1 MLNGIRPDTC
11 GVFWR
16 FFVQYL
22 SMLYRLLITFWVGG
36 AALFTFVLTPTLF
49 KTFDRDLVGNIV
61 GALFPG
67 YFKWGLVCGVFALAC
82 LLFTRSRQW
91 VVSSAIVV
99 AMLAITSLQAYSIEP
114 RAAAIKKEIPS
125 FVTTPADHPARQAF
139 RRLHGWSAASNLG
152 VIGGGI
158 ALLILL
164 PFHHT
169 TGKEQ

>member
-1 MLNGIRPDTC
+1 M
-11 GVFWR
+11 
-16 FFVQYL
+16 QYL
-22 SMLYRLLITFWVGG
+22 SILYRLLIAFWVGG

-49 KTFDRDLVGNIV
+49 KSFDRDLAGSIV
-61 GALFPG
+61 GVLFPG

-82 LLFTRSRQW
+82 LLFTRSRRW
-91 VVSSAIVV
+91 VASSAIVV
-99 AMLAITSLQAYSIEP
+99 AMLAITSLQAYIIEP

-125 FVTTPADHPARQAF
+125 FVTTSADHPARRTF
-139 RRLHGWSAASNLG
+139 RKLHGWSAASNLG

-164 PFHHT
+164 PLYNT